1 MFHLRVSSR
10 DTLAVSTA
18 VIFSYPTHGHIAPA
32 LGVAKELAAR
42 GERVLFYATERSRKK
57 IEASGAEF
65 RPYPA
70 DYERFDP
77 NPPTEGLFSDMVRL
91 AALAEEL
98 LPKLIQDLK
107 NDIPDYALLDTKSLW
122 GRLTAGVLGIPAIT
136 LSVVFGIQPGL
147 VPVADLV
154 NLLYGRAD
162 SKTLVSGITKLSGY
176 LEIARRLSSQYRVPL
191 PGIIDYLGNPQPLNV
206 IFTSR
211 EFQINGDAFD
221 ERYQFVGPYI
231 PENRD
236 ADIDFPW
243 ERLTEAP
250 LIYISLGTTFHH
262 APSFYAACFKAFA
275 GRPWQI
281 VLAAGSCPIV
291 GAIPD
296 NFIVCSYAPQ
306 LAILRRASLLITH
319 GGMNSINEGLYFG
332 VPMLVVPQR
341 GDQHL
346 TGARVAELGAGLTI
360 TPAAAHPQALQ
371 SAAAQILG
379 NPSFQHHAKTLG
391 QLLRNSGGPQ
401 QAASVILQNTNRRIH
416 NSEN

>member
-1 MFHLRVSSR
+1 M
-10 DTLAVSTA
+10 STA
-18 VIFSYPTHGHIAPA
+18 VVFSYPTHGHIAPA

-65 RPYPA
+65 RTYPA
-70 DYERFDP
+70 AYEQFDP
-77 NPPTEGLFSDMVRL
+77 SPPTEGLFSDMVRL
-91 AALAEEL
+91 AALTEEL
-98 LPKLIQDLK
+98 LPKLIQELK
-107 NDIPDYALLDTKSLW
+107 SDIPDYVLLDTKSLW
-122 GRLTAGVLGIPAIT
+122 GRLTAGVLGVPAIT

-147 VPVADLV
+147 VSVADLV

-162 SKTLVSGITKLSGY
+162 AEKLVSGITKLSAY
-176 LEIARRLSSQYRVPL
+176 LEIARRLNGRYQIPL

-211 EFQINGDAFD
+211 KFQLNGDAFD

-231 PENRD
+231 PQNRD

-243 ERLTEAP
+243 DRLTGAP

-262 APSFYAACFKAFA
+262 APSFYIACFEAFA
-275 GRPWQI
+275 DRPWQ
-281 VLAAGSCPIV
+281 VVVAAGSSPIK
-291 GAIPD
+291 GAIPK
-296 NFIVCSYAPQ
+296 NFIVCSYVPQ
-306 LAILRRASLLITH
+306 LAILRRAALMITH

-360 TPAAAHPQALQ
+360 APTAVHPQALQ
-371 SAAAQILG
+371 SAAVQILEDAAFG
-379 NPSFQHHAKTLG
+379 QNAKTLG
-391 QLLRNSGGPQ
+391 QSLRNSGGPQ
-401 QAASVILQNTNRRIH
+401 RAASAILQYPNRRIH
-416 NSEN
+416 NSA